1 MKRIELNIFERCKIC
16 NDSKTECESCNRDS
30 RIAWGINEIMDF
42 LEKNVPIKNGKIFH
56 CLNCGHNT
64 GYPGDLDCCSEPN
77 WMVIK

>member
-1 MKRIELNIFERCKIC
+1 MKRIDLEKLISGPKYTSGMVTI
-16 NDSKTECESCNRDS
+16 SK
-30 RIAWGINEIMDF
+30 GINEIMDF
-42 LEKNVPIKNGKIFH
+42 LEKNVPVRNGKIFH

>member
-1 MKRIELNIFERCKIC
+1 MERIDLNELFVAHKK
-16 NDSKTECESCNRDS
+16 DQVLD
-30 RIAWGINEIMDF
+30 IAAGINEIMDF
-42 LEKNVPIKNGKIFH
+42 LEKSLPIRNGKIFH